1 MKLSV
6 IYTIV
11 LLLNVTFC
19 YAQIRTTLSFDLAP
33 GTNLSYNNTT
43 FETYSENEYIHINSF
58 DTISS
63 PRWYTTDTGKSLIAS
78 GALIGL
84 GLYTYKDSGFLN
96 RVTTKEQINRYL
108 PGFENHLDDHLQYIP
123 YLGIYVLDWA
133 GIPSKHN
140 TKRKTTT
147 IATSLLLNLIVV
159 QGLKYSI
166 AETRPDGSA
175 NNSFPSGHT
184 TTAFMGAHVFHKEY
198 GERSPYYS
206 IGAYLMASVTGF
218 FRQLNDKHWSSD
230 VLVGAGLGISL
241 TELAY
246 YLNGLYYGEEG
257 INEIVYNPYDPN
269 FNKPS
274 FLEAKASFASL
285 IDDVDQSEF
294 GLIVKNGFALDLEGA
309 YFFNK
314 YFGLGGNVGV
324 QSFPVDVSESVK
336 NEFEVQG
343 FDINSE
349 SVGNSK
355 YSLGPFIQFPFGK
368 NTIGGKFLIGYST
381 ISDTEI
387 RLAPIDGDITEID
400 DIIYAQFSPKG
411 GLIWSTGI
419 YIKRQLSDKLYMGV
433 FADYNNLG
441 TDLEVRV
448 LDDITNN
455 NPTYLDRTFSS
466 SFHSYNIGGNIG
478 VMLW

>member
-1 MKLSV
+1 MKLS
-6 IYTIV
+6 
-11 LLLNVTFC
+11 LFL
-19 YAQIRTTLSFDLAP
+19 TLSFSLFITLCIAQKRINYSFNTAHGSIYSPQKNSLEDHIEKESAYY
-33 GTNLSYNNTT
+33 LS
-43 FETYSENEYIHINSF
+43 S
-58 DTISS
+58 DTLSS
-63 PRWYTTDTGKSLIAS
+63 TKWLTTDTGKSLIAS

-147 IATSLLLNLIVV
+147 VATSLLLNLIVV

-184 TTAFMGAHVFHKEY
+184 TTAFMGAHIFHKEY

-206 IGAYLMASVTGF
+206 IGAYIMASVTGF
-218 FRQLNDKHWSSD
+218 FRQLNDRHWSSD

-257 INEIVYNPYDPN
+257 INDVVYNPSDLN
-269 FNKPS
+269 VNKPS
-274 FLEAKASFASL
+274 FLEAKASYANL
-285 IDDVDQSEF
+285 INEVDQHEF
-294 GLIVKNGFALDLEGA
+294 GLIAKNGFALDIEGA

-314 YFGLGGNVGV
+314 YLGLGGNLGI
-324 QSFPVDVSESVK
+324 QSFPVGVDDVIK
-336 NEFEVQG
+336 NEFEILG

-355 YSLGPFIQFPFGK
+355 YSLGPYVQYPFGK
-368 NTIGGKFLIGYST
+368 NTIGGKFLMGYST

-387 RLAPIDGDITEID
+387 RLSPIDGDITEID
-400 DIIYAQFSPKG
+400 DITYAQFSPKG
-411 GLIWSTGI
+411 GFIWSTGI
-419 YIKRQLSDKLYMGV
+419 YFKRLLSERLYMGV
-433 FADYNNLG
+433 YADYNNLG

-448 LDDITNN
+448 LEDININDPIYTE
-455 NPTYLDRTFSS
+455 RTFSS
-466 SFHSYNIGGNIG
+466 SFHSYNIGANIG